1 MVLYHGTDDPNVVGI
16 GGGYLGAGVYFTPDK
31 DAAELIAAHQ
41 GMGFVMT
48 CSVDV
53 GAVYDFDAGS
63 PGLARGSHHWSSND
77 FDSATR
83 VHTPWAGVQ
92 VPFREYCVR
101 TAWTILRA
109 VL

>member
-63 PGLARGSHHWSSND
+63 PGLA
-77 FDSATR
+77 
-83 VHTPWAGVQ
+83 VPGVSIAIIESYSC
-92 VPFREYCVR
+92 RSKNR
-101 TAWTILRA
+101 SK
-109 VL
+109 